1 MKKIKINKNL
11 IFRYLFEIVVIIFSI
26 TASFYIQDL
35 LNNRD
40 KEDNKNRGLEGIL
53 IELKK
58 DKQFFHFGKNYN
70 KQRLSYIDSLFDLS
84 FSFNPLYISGMW
96 GNFELFENKNFFNA
110 LVSTGSLEFI
120 KNKELQSELN
130 NYYNGIYSILNTAI
144 ETDNRS
150 FLRFGDKLT
159 DYKMDSINYG
169 TIEGNLTKHYFDPS
183 DIIKIRKDKKL
194 KSIALDWSMYMRMQ
208 SELMTEGDKKIETL
222 EKLIE
227 EELNNYHSTEEIFS
241 K

>member
-130 NYYNGIYSILNTAI
+130 NYYNGIYTILNTAI

>member
-1 MKKIKINKNL
+1 MKKNKINKNL

-130 NYYNGIYSILNTAI
+130 NYYNGIYTILNTAI

-227 EELNNYHSTEEIFS
+227 EELN

>member
-1 MKKIKINKNL
+1 MKKSIFSNL
-11 IFRYLFEIVVIIFSI
+11 AFRYFFEVIVIVFSI

-35 LNNRD
+35 LNKKNQI
-40 KEDNKNRGLEGIL
+40 ELKNRALEGVL

-58 DKQFFHFGKNYN
+58 DKQFFKFGKFYN

-84 FSFNPLYISGMW
+84 FSFNPLYISGIW
-96 GNFELFENKNFFNA
+96 GNSELFENKNFFNA

-130 NYYNGIYSILNTAI
+130 NYYNGTYTILNSTT

-169 TIEGNLTKHYFDPS
+169 TIEGNLTRHYFDPS

-194 KSIALDWSMYMRMQ
+194 KSVALDWSMYMRMQ
-208 SELMTEGDKKIETL
+208 SELMTEGEKKIETL
-222 EKLIE
+222 EELIE
-227 EELNNYHSTEEIFS
+227 EELNN
-241 K
+241 

>member
-35 LNNRD
+35 LNNKD
-40 KEDNKNRGLEGIL
+40 KEDNKNKGLEGIL

-96 GNFELFENKNFFNA
+96 GNSELFENKNFFNA

-130 NYYNGIYSILNTAI
+130 NYYNGIYTILNTAI

-227 EELNNYHSTEEIFS
+227 EELN

>member
-11 IFRYLFEIVVIIFSI
+11 IFRYLFEIIVIIFSI

-35 LNNRD
+35 LNNKD
-40 KEDNKNRGLEGIL
+40 KEDNKNKGLEGIL

-58 DKQFFHFGKNYN
+58 DKQFFKFGKFYN

-84 FSFNPLYISGMW
+84 FSFNPLYISGIW
-96 GNFELFENKNFFNA
+96 GNSELFENKNFFNA

-130 NYYNGIYSILNTAI
+130 NYYNGTYTILNSTT

-169 TIEGNLTKHYFDPS
+169 TIEGNLTRHYFDPS
-183 DIIKIRKDKKL
+183 DIIKIREDKKL
-194 KSIALDWSMYMRMQ
+194 KSVALDWSMYMRMQ
-208 SELMTEGDKKIETL
+208 SELMTEGEKKIETL
-222 EKLIE
+222 EELIE
-227 EELNNYHSTEEIFS
+227 EELNN
-241 K
+241 

>member
-35 LNNRD
+35 LNNKD
-40 KEDNKNRGLEGIL
+40 KEDNKNKGLEGIL

-96 GNFELFENKNFFNA
+96 GNSELFENKNFFNA

-130 NYYNGIYSILNTAI
+130 NYYNGIYTILNTAI

-222 EKLIE
+222 EELIE
-227 EELNNYHSTEEIFS
+227 EELNN
-241 K
+241 

>member
-1 MKKIKINKNL
+1 MKKIKISKNL
-11 IFRYLFEIVVIIFSI
+11 IFRYLFEVVVIIFSI
-26 TASFYIQDL
+26 TASFYIQDI
-35 LNNRD
+35 LNKKD
-40 KEDNKNRGLEGIL
+40 KEDNKNKGLEGVL

-58 DKQFFHFGKNYN
+58 DKRFFKFGKFYN

-84 FSFNPLYISGMW
+84 FSFDPLYVSGIW
-96 GNFELFENKNFFNA
+96 GNSELYENKNFFNA

-130 NYYNGIYSILNTAI
+130 NYYNGIYTILNNTI

-208 SELMTEGDKKIETL
+208 SELMTEGEKKIETL
-222 EKLIE
+222 EELIE
-227 EELNNYHSTEEIFS
+227 EELNN
-241 K
+241 

>member
-35 LNNRD
+35 LNNKD
-40 KEDNKNRGLEGIL
+40 KEDNKNKGLEGIL

-96 GNFELFENKNFFNA
+96 GNSELFENKNFFNA

-130 NYYNGIYSILNTAI
+130 NYYNGIYTILNTAI

-208 SELMTEGDKKIETL
+208 SELMIEGDKKIETL

-227 EELNNYHSTEEIFS
+227 EELNN
-241 K
+241 

>member
-35 LNNRD
+35 LNNKD

-53 IELKK
+53 IELEK
-58 DKQFFHFGKNYN
+58 DKQFFQFGKNYN

-130 NYYNGIYSILNTAI
+130 NYYNGIYTILNTAI

-208 SELMTEGDKKIETL
+208 SDFMTEGEKKIETL
-222 EKLIE
+222 EELIN
-227 EELNNYHSTEEIFS
+227 EELN

>member
-35 LNNRD
+35 LNNKD
-40 KEDNKNRGLEGIL
+40 KEDNKNKGLEGIL

-96 GNFELFENKNFFNA
+96 GNSELFENKNFFNA

-130 NYYNGIYSILNTAI
+130 NYYNGIYTNLNTAI

-222 EKLIE
+222 EELIE
-227 EELNNYHSTEEIFS
+227 EELNN
-241 K
+241 

>member
-84 FSFNPLYISGMW
+84 FSFNPLYISGIW
-96 GNFELFENKNFFNA
+96 GNSELFENKNFFNA

-120 KNKELQSELN
+120 KSKELQSELN

-208 SELMTEGDKKIETL
+208 SDFMTEGEKKIETL
-222 EKLIE
+222 EELIN
-227 EELNNYHSTEEIFS
+227 EELN

>member
-11 IFRYLFEIVVIIFSI
+11 IFRYLFEVIVIIFSI

-35 LNNRD
+35 LNKKD
-40 KEDNKNRGLEGIL
+40 KEDNKNKGLEGVL

-58 DKQFFHFGKNYN
+58 DKAFFKYGKFYN

-130 NYYNGIYSILNTAI
+130 NYYNGIYTILNTAI

-169 TIEGNLTKHYFDPS
+169 TIEGNLTKHYFDTS

-194 KSIALDWSMYMRMQ
+194 KSIALDWSMYMKMQ

-227 EELNNYHSTEEIFS
+227 EELNN
-241 K
+241 

>member
-70 KQRLSYIDSLFDLS
+70 KQRLSI
-84 FSFNPLYISGMW
+84 
-96 GNFELFENKNFFNA
+96 
-110 LVSTGSLEFI
+110 
-120 KNKELQSELN
+120 
-130 NYYNGIYSILNTAI
+130 
-144 ETDNRS
+144 
-150 FLRFGDKLT
+150 
-159 DYKMDSINYG
+159 
-169 TIEGNLTKHYFDPS
+169 
-183 DIIKIRKDKKL
+183 
-194 KSIALDWSMYMRMQ
+194 
-208 SELMTEGDKKIETL
+208 
-222 EKLIE
+222 
-227 EELNNYHSTEEIFS
+227 
-241 K
+241 

>member
-11 IFRYLFEIVVIIFSI
+11 FFRYLFEVVVIIFSI
-26 TASFYIQDL
+26 TTSFYIQDL
-35 LNNRD
+35 LNNKD
-40 KEDNKNRGLEGIL
+40 KEEYKNKGLEGVL

-58 DKQFFHFGKNYN
+58 DKQFFKFGRTYN

-84 FSFNPLYISGMW
+84 FSFNPLYISGIW
-96 GNFELFENKNFFNA
+96 GNSELFENKNFFNA

-120 KNKELQSELN
+120 KSKELQSELN
-130 NYYNGIYSILNTAI
+130 NYYNGIYTILNNTI

-208 SELMTEGDKKIETL
+208 SELMTEGEKKIETL
-222 EKLIE
+222 EELIN
-227 EELNNYHSTEEIFS
+227 EELN

>member
-11 IFRYLFEIVVIIFSI
+11 IFRYLFEIIVIIFSI

-35 LNNRD
+35 LNNKD
-40 KEDNKNRGLEGIL
+40 KEDNKNKGLEGIL

-58 DKQFFHFGKNYN
+58 DKQFFKFGKFYN

-84 FSFNPLYISGMW
+84 FSFNPLYISGIW
-96 GNFELFENKNFFNA
+96 GNSELFENKNFFNA

-130 NYYNGIYSILNTAI
+130 NYYNGTYTILNNTI

-169 TIEGNLTKHYFDPS
+169 NIEGNLTRHYFDPS

-194 KSIALDWSMYMRMQ
+194 KSVALDWSMYMRMQ
-208 SELMTEGDKKIETL
+208 SELMTEGEKKIETL
-222 EKLIE
+222 EELIE
-227 EELNNYHSTEEIFS
+227 EELNN
-241 K
+241 

>member
-35 LNNRD
+35 LNNKD

-53 IELKK
+53 IELEK

-130 NYYNGIYSILNTAI
+130 NYYNGIYTILNTAI

-227 EELNNYHSTEEIFS
+227 EELN

>member
-35 LNNRD
+35 LNNKD
-40 KEDNKNRGLEGIL
+40 KEDNKNMGLEGIL

-58 DKQFFHFGKNYN
+58 DKQFFQFGKTYN

-96 GNFELFENKNFFNA
+96 GNSELFENKNFFNA

-130 NYYNGIYSILNTAI
+130 NYYNFT
-144 ETDNRS
+144 
-150 FLRFGDKLT
+150 
-159 DYKMDSINYG
+159 
-169 TIEGNLTKHYFDPS
+169 
-183 DIIKIRKDKKL
+183 
-194 KSIALDWSMYMRMQ
+194 
-208 SELMTEGDKKIETL
+208 
-222 EKLIE
+222 
-227 EELNNYHSTEEIFS
+227 
-241 K
+241 

>member
-35 LNNRD
+35 LNNKD
-40 KEDNKNRGLEGIL
+40 KEDNKNRGLEGVL

-58 DKQFFHFGKNYN
+58 DKQFFQFGKNYN

-84 FSFNPLYISGMW
+84 FSFKPLYISGIW
-96 GNFELFENKNFFNA
+96 GNSELFENKNFFNA

-130 NYYNGIYSILNTAI
+130 NYYNGIYTILNNTM

-159 DYKMDSINYG
+159 DFKMDSINYG
-169 TIEGNLTKHYFDPS
+169 TIDGNLTKHYFDPS

-194 KSIALDWSMYMRMQ
+194 KSIALDWSLYMRMQ
-208 SELMTEGDKKIETL
+208 SELMTEGEKKIETL
-222 EKLIE
+222 VELIE
-227 EELNNYHSTEEIFS
+227 EELNNPHSTEEIFS
-241 K
+241 R

>member
-35 LNNRD
+35 LNNKD
-40 KEDNKNRGLEGIL
+40 KEDSKNKGLEGVL

-130 NYYNGIYSILNTAI
+130 NYYNGIYTILNTAI

-208 SELMTEGDKKIETL
+208 SEFMTEGEKKIETL
-222 EKLIE
+222 VELIE
-227 EELNNYHSTEEIFS
+227 EELNN
-241 K
+241 